1 MAYAGKVLRWEERL
15 DAVTDDRP
23 APHIPTSV
31 VMRSVVVMFLARL
44 GSLNALEQ
52 SRPGR
57 FWRKWLGHPM
67 PSADTVGRVCAV
79 TEPADIRTLAH
90 HVYSRLKRAKA
101 LAPPAHGLMG
111 AALDGHESHATYRRC
126 CPGCLQRVIHTAA
139 GDRTQ
144 YYHRHVTIQLVAKDL
159 YLLLDAEPLAPG
171 EDEVAAALR
180 LLERVIQEYPRAF
193 DVVLGDALY
202 ADSRFFNYVLRKGK
216 DAMAV
221 LKDDRR
227 DLLADAQSLFM
238 QTSPVTT
245 NHGRTQTAQWDIQGF
260 TSWPQV
266 HQPVRVVASNETWIV
281 KRQIDRRDEPRGSK
295 WVWVTTLSKAQAT
308 TRAVVQLGHD
318 RWKIENEGFNEL
330 TRRQHGDHVYKHDAR
345 AMLVFC
351 LLAMLCMNIFGAF
364 YRRNLK
370 PALRR
375 AVSMLHISREIAAEL
390 YGSLR
395 RGAARAPT

>member
-1 MAYAGKVLRWEERL
+1 
-15 DAVTDDRP
+15 
-23 APHIPTSV
+23 
-31 VMRSVVVMFLARL
+31 MRSVVVMFLARL

-52 SRPGR
+52 SRPSR
-57 FWRKWLGHPM
+57 FWRKWLGAPM
-67 PSADTVGRVCAV
+67 PSADTIGRVCAL
-79 TEPADIRTLAH
+79 TDPADIRRLGH
-90 HVYSRLKRAKA
+90 QVYSRLKRMKA
-101 LAPPAHGLMG
+101 LEPPAHGLM
-111 AALDGHESHATYRRC
+111 AATLDGHESHATYRRC

-139 GDRTQ
+139 GDRIQ
-144 YYHRHVTIQLVAKDL
+144 YYHRHVTIQLLAKDL
-159 YLLLDAEPLAPG
+159 CLLLDAEPIAPG

-202 ADSRFFNYVLRKGK
+202 ADSRFFNYVLGKGK

-227 DLLADAQSLFM
+227 DLLKDARSLFT
-238 QTSPVTT
+238 QVPPVTT
-245 NHGRTQTAQWDIQGF
+245 NHGRTQTTQWDIEGF

-266 HQPVRVVASNETWIV
+266 HQPVRVVASNETRTV
-281 KRQIDRRDEPRGSK
+281 KRQIDGRDEQLCSK

-308 TRAVVQLGHD
+308 TRAVVKLGHD

-330 TRRQHGDHVYKHDAR
+330 TNRQHGDHVYKHDAR

-351 LLAMLCMNIFGAF
+351 LLAMLCMNVFGAF

-375 AVSMLHISREIAAEL
+375 AVSMLHISRQIAAEL
-390 YGSLR
+390 YQGLCN
-395 RGAARAPT
+395 GPARAPT